1 LERISSQISHKSE
14 QCRDPKC
21 EICKLKK
28 PFKLPARIVEAVL
41 NQRLIVFAGAGVS
54 TEARGVFKTTLYES
68 IRDELRIPQG
78 RKISF
83 PKLMSLYCSPPR
95 GRRKLLQTIR
105 NRFDQMKKFPEI
117 RRFATRFHR
126 ELSTIPYIQE
136 IVTTNWDDL
145 FECECDAAPIVTS
158 DDFAAFSDVPG
169 RKVFKIHGSVN
180 NIGSIV
186 ATEQDYRRCY
196 RRLRTGLIGSALKV
210 LLSTK
215 MAVFMGYSFQD
226 EDFRRIYRLLNE
238 EAKQLLPHSYIVT
251 LSDNAEETLTS
262 LGMNLTVINT
272 DATFFV
278 ETLKQQLIKRKM
290 MLPDQRFDRIQEAL
304 DRLFYAHSGLIKRI
318 DYQSNPEVIF
328 CIAYQYGLKHAFEDI
343 SSTKKSGRFSDP
355 GYVHAIIHS
364 YEIIAKRLR
373 QARRYHDLAYIEGFL
388 NGIACLL
395 ADDTTMRE
403 LPLYFLFG
411 HGDIKTLKEYRKLSK
426 RAEELHK
433 SSYVYAKGVV
443 QKLGLKKGDIIFSHT
458 PFL

>member
-1 LERISSQISHKSE
+1 MERISSQISHKSE
-14 QCRDPKC
+14 QCRDPEC
-21 EICKLKK
+21 EICKVKK

-54 TEARGVFKTTLYES
+54 TEARGVFKTSLYES
-68 IRDELRIPQG
+68 IRDELRIPQS

-95 GRRKLLQTIR
+95 GRRELLQRIR

-145 FECECDAAPIVTS
+145 FECECDAAPMVTP

-196 RRLRTGLIGSALKV
+196 RRLQTGLIGSALKV

-215 MAVFMGYSFQD
+215 IAVFMGYSFQD
-226 EDFRRIYRLLNE
+226 EDFRRIYRLLNK

-251 LSDNAEETLTS
+251 LSDNAEETLIS
-262 LGMNLTVINT
+262 LGMNLTVITT

-278 ETLKQQLIKRKM
+278 ETLKQQLIKRKV
-290 MLPDQRFDRIQEAL
+290 MLPDQRFDGIQKAL
-304 DRLFYAHSGLIKRI
+304 DRLFYARSSLIKRI
-318 DYQSNPEVIF
+318 NYQSNPEVIF
-328 CIAYQYGLKHAFEDI
+328 CIAYQDGLRHAFEDI
-343 SSTKKSGRFSDP
+343 SGTKKSGRFSDP
-355 GYVHAIIHS
+355 QYVHNMIHS
-364 YEIIAKRLR
+364 YERIAQQLR
-373 QARRYHDLAYIEGFL
+373 QARSYHDLAYVEGFL
-388 NGIACLL
+388 NGMAYLL
-395 ADDTTMRE
+395 GDDTARRK
-403 LPLYFLFG
+403 LPLYFLYG
-411 HGDIKTLKEYRKLSK
+411 HEGIKTLKEYRKLSK
-426 RAEELHK
+426 RSEKLHK
-433 SSYVYAKGVV
+433 SAYAYAKRTV
-443 QKLGLKKGDIIFSHT
+443 QRLGLKRGDIVFGHT